1 MKIVMLLQLVIILI
15 MIVVIIRMSKKLKFL
30 KIQYSDGQEEISG
43 KDLFEN
49 ITKSKLLYKDLLIEF
64 HPDRFIENKDL
75 QKKAELLVL
84 ELGQNK
90 SSHRNLIRIA
100 EKAKEQ
106 GFILSPRFLEK
117 HINII

>member
-1 MKIVMLLQLVIILI
+1 MKIVILIQFVVILI
-15 MIVVIIRMSKKLKFL
+15 MIFVIIRLSKKLKFL
-30 KIQYSDGQEEISG
+30 KNQYTDVHDTISG

-49 ITKSKLLYKDLLIEF
+49 ITKSKLLYKELLIEL
-64 HPDRFIENKDL
+64 HPDRFIANKDL

-84 ELGQNK
+84 ELGEYK
-90 SSHRNLIRIA
+90 SSYRNLFRIA

-117 HINII
+117 HINNI